1 MSVII
6 ESVEKG
12 SPAYRAGL
20 KSGNTLLT
28 INGNEIVD
36 VLDYRFYLAEKQ
48 LTLLLHRGPELLT
61 VKDEKG
67 QPLFRMDSLKSGTG
81 TINANGV
88 EFVPGVDDT
97 LVVTLSL
104 PTGTTEEQAKEAIF
118 KVAAKAKVYIE
129 QIEDTVDDQIGDI
142 IAAEKAFLESIEIG

>member
-1 MSVII
+1 MNIKV
-6 ESVEKG
+6 V
-12 SPAYRAGL
+12 
-20 KSGNTLLT
+20 GNTAVIVTT
-28 INGNEIVD
+28 ITPAQI
-36 VLDYRFYLAEKQ
+36 EKVKK
-48 LTLLLHRGPELLT
+48 LKPELLT

>member
-1 MSVII
+1 MNIKV
-6 ESVEKG
+6 V
-12 SPAYRAGL
+12 
-20 KSGNTLLT
+20 GNTAVIATT
-28 INGNEIVD
+28 ITPAQI
-36 VLDYRFYLAEKQ
+36 EKVKK
-48 LTLLLHRGPELLT
+48 LKPELLT

-104 PTGTTEEQAKEAIF
+104 PTGTTEGQAKEAIF

-129 QIEDTVDDQIGDI
+129 QIEDTVDDQIDDI

>member
-1 MSVII
+1 MNIKV
-6 ESVEKG
+6 V
-12 SPAYRAGL
+12 
-20 KSGNTLLT
+20 GNTAVIATT
-28 INGNEIVD
+28 ITPAQI
-36 VLDYRFYLAEKQ
+36 EKVKK
-48 LTLLLHRGPELLT
+48 LKPELLT